1 MSALIEVEVAQVRQ
15 LTPLVREFT
24 LVPRAGRLPRFSAG
38 SHIQLQLPVGERL
51 LRNCYSLTGDPARSD
66 SYRIAVRL
74 QEASRGGS
82 RHLHESIGVG
92 QRLRITPPANLF
104 ALHSRA
110 RLHILIAGG
119 IGITPFMAYVD
130 ELEQRGAA
138 FELHYAFRTGLSD
151 AYADALRQRLGA
163 RFHAYD
169 GGTGP
174 ALDLQAVLKGRPVGT
189 HVYTCGPQGLIA
201 DVRAQAQALGW
212 ADSCVHSEAFAA
224 PEPGVAFSVELVR
237 SQKRIE
243 VAPGQSLLEALED
256 AGLDIPNMC
265 RGGVCGQCAT
275 RHVGGEVEHRDSVLT
290 AQERAH
296 LLMPCVS
303 RSCGTPVLLDL

>member
-1 MSALIEVEVAQVRQ
+1 MSALIEVEVAQVRP

-24 LVPRAGRLPRFSAG
+24 LVPRTGRLPRFSAG
-38 SHIQLQLPVGERL
+38 SHIQLQLPLGERL

-66 SYRIAVRL
+66 TYRIAVRL

-82 RHLHESIGVG
+82 RHLHEHIAVG
-92 QRLRITPPANLF
+92 QHLRITPPANLF

-110 RLHILIAGG
+110 SLHILIAGG

-130 ELEQRGAA
+130 ELTQRGAA

-169 GGTGP
+169 SDTGP
-174 ALDLQAVLKGRPVGT
+174 ALDLQAVLTGRPVGT

-201 DVRAQAQALGW
+201 GVRAQAQALGW

-224 PEPGVAFSVELVR
+224 PAPGVAFSVELVR
-237 SQKRIE
+237 SHQRIK
-243 VAPGQSLLEALED
+243 VAADQSLLEALED

-275 RHVGGEVEHRDSVLT
+275 RHVGGEVEHHDSVLT
-290 AQERAH
+290 AQERTH

-303 RSCGTPVLLDL
+303 RGCGTPLLLDL

>member
-1 MSALIEVEVAQVRQ
+1 MSALIEVEVAQVRP

-24 LVPRAGRLPRFSAG
+24 LVPRTGRLPRFSAG
-38 SHIQLQLPVGERL
+38 SHIQLQLPLGGRL

-74 QEASRGGS
+74 QEDSRGGS
-82 RHLHESIGVG
+82 RHLHQHIAVG

-110 RLHILIAGG
+110 SLHILIAGG

-151 AYADALRQRLGA
+151 AYADALRQRLGT

-174 ALDLQAVLKGRPVGT
+174 ALDLPAVLKGRPVGT

-201 DVRAQAQALGW
+201 GVRAQAAALGW
-212 ADSCVHSEAFAA
+212 AASCVHSEAFAA

-290 AQERAH
+290 AQERTH